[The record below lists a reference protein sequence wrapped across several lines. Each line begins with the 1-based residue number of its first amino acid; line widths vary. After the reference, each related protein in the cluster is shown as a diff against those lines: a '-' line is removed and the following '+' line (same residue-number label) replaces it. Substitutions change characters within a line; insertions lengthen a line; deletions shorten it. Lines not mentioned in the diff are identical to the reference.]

1 MSWDEFDILGNLD
14 YADSEGDFLLE
25 NFSGD
30 IISEEPDASDDF
42 LDIEE
47 LDFSNLSGKNYKKD
61 FREIN
66 RAVKNKK
73 VVSNSQKTGA
83 RTVKSQKVGA
93 RTVQS
98 QKVGARTTKTR
109 RPTLQSTP
117 KKSLLKTKVTSVEI
131 GVKRS
136 AVIRSKFGKPTTE
149 RIIVPDNKKV
159 IVEGVDKFILSQE
172 KADTAIKNIGY
183 YEGEKLKELVLIIN
197 NDTPNPLTV
206 ELFNPST
213 PLDWLFSTS
222 QNLNN
227 QIQVAGDNKVSYSDM
242 LFNLLANPTLLPNA
256 KFTATGVNA
265 QAQFNVSMVFKNKN
279 IAGFEVV
286 NPIQNSLNRDAYQSQ
301 NQILYWDI
309 TNTLGRAFIPDGM
322 DIMEYTILPF
332 TNVVFGFYY
341 KQVSL
346 KRFFFKEA
354 RTKKIL

>member
-1 MSWDEFDILGNLD
+1 MGNLD

-30 IISEEPDASDDF
+30 SISEEPVNSDDF

-66 RAVKNKK
+66 RAVRNKK
-73 VVSNSQKTGA
+73 VVSNSQKTGGRPVKTGA
-83 RTVKSQKVGA
+83 RTVK
-93 RTVQS
+93 TE
-98 QKVGARTTKTR
+98 KVGARTTKTR
-109 RPTLQSTP
+109 RPTLQNTP
-117 KKSLLKTKVTSVEI
+117 KKSLLKTKVTPVDI

-136 AVIRSKFGKPTTE
+136 AIIRSKFGKPTTE

-197 NDTPNPLTV
+197 NETPNPLTV
-206 ELFNPST
+206 ELFNPSA

-256 KFTATGVNA
+256 KFTATGLNSVD
-265 QAQFNVSMVFKNKN
+265 QFNQSLFFKNKN
-279 IAGFEVV
+279 IAGHEVV

-301 NQILYWDI
+301 NKILYWDI
-309 TNTLGRAFIPDGM
+309 MNTLGRAFIPDGM
-322 DIMEYTILPF
+322 DVIEYTILPY

>member
-14 YADSEGDFLLE
+14 YADSEGDFVLE
-25 NFSGD
+25 NFSGNV
-30 IISEEPDASDDF
+30 ISKEIDNSNDF

-73 VVSNSQKTGA
+73 VVSNFQKKGTKIVPSNG
-83 RTVKSQKVGA
+83 
-93 RTVQS
+93 
-98 QKVGARTTKTR
+98 RTTKTR
-109 RPTLQSTP
+109 RPTLQNTP
-117 KKSLLKTKVTSVEI
+117 KKSLLKTKVTPINI
-131 GVKRS
+131 GVDRS

-149 RIIVPDNKKV
+149 RIIVPDDKKV
-159 IVEGVDKFILSQE
+159 IVEGVNDFILSNE
-172 KADTAIKNIGY
+172 KSSTSIKNIGY
-183 YEGEKLKELVLIIN
+183 YEGEKLKELVLIID
-197 NDTPNPLTV
+197 NDTPNPLTF

-222 QNLNN
+222 QNINN

-256 KFTATGVNA
+256 KFTTSGVNA
-265 QAQFNVSMVFKNKN
+265 LQQFNQSMFFKNKN
-279 IAGFEVV
+279 IAGFEVI
-286 NPIQNSLNRDAYQSQ
+286 NPIQNSLNIDIDQRQRT
-301 NQILYWDI
+301 IIYWDI
-309 TNTLGRAFIPDGM
+309 MSTLGRAFIPDGM
-322 DIMEYTILPF
+322 DVIEYTVLPQ
-332 TNVVFGFYY
+332 TKVIFGFYY

-346 KRFFFKEA
+346 KKFFFKEA

>member
-1 MSWDEFDILGNLD
+1 MSWDEFDIMGNLD

-25 NFSGD
+25 NFSGES
-30 IISEEPDASDDF
+30 ISEEPAESDDF

-83 RTVKSQKVGA
+83 RTVKPSAK
-93 RTVQS
+93 TVKTQRVS
-98 QKVGARTTKTR
+98 ARTTKTP
-109 RPTLQSTP
+109 RPTLQNTP
-117 KKSLLKTKVTSVEI
+117 KKSLLKTKVTPIDI

-136 AVIRSKFGKPTTE
+136 AVIRSKYGKPTTE

-172 KADTAIKNIGY
+172 KSATAIKDIGY

-197 NDTPNPLTV
+197 NETPNPLTV

-256 KFTATGVNA
+256 KFIATGVNA
-265 QAQFNVSMVFKNKN
+265 QAQFNVSMIFKNKN
-279 IAGFEVV
+279 IAGHEVV
-286 NPIQNSLNRDAYQSQ
+286 NPVQNSLNRDAYQSQ

-309 TNTLGRAFIPDGM
+309 TNSLGRAFIPDGM
-322 DIMEYTILPF
+322 DVMEYTILPF